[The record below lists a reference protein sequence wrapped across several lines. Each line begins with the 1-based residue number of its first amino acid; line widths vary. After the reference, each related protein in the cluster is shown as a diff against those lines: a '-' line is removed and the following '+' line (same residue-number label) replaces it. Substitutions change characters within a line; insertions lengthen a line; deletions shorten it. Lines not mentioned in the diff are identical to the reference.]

1 MYRRYMNISPGDLFA
16 KLQSPSYHRPPCKS
30 VPQSFCGKNIGPTSF
45 LVTVSAMN
53 VVKRLVGRK
62 RDVENCRRP
71 YAKRIDLSYR
81 PSALIT
87 STVFDNDD
95 IFSAVASALIFKHD
109 TEGLSERDSINA
121 TIFTATEREAF
132 LESVDLRNANMYL
145 HQDEELKDMTP
156 VDELV
161 QQIRSIFGK
170 ELQSM
175 WRESILSTEASSS
188 AAADIHWDDMRNVPT
203 PLKTPKN
210 LQLSPVQTSC
220 KSSNTLSMK
229 SSGRQRRRSFFP
241 DACDQARCKAR
252 IRIDFKFKNASNAQP
267 VKSLHL
273 DGFSNPELL
282 QAYIPPSSPLHVSS
296 NRLVIPVAT

>member
-1 MYRRYMNISPGDLFA
+1 
-16 KLQSPSYHRPPCKS
+16 
-30 VPQSFCGKNIGPTSF
+30 
-45 LVTVSAMN
+45 
-53 VVKRLVGRK
+53 
-62 RDVENCRRP
+62 
-71 YAKRIDLSYR
+71 
-81 PSALIT
+81 LIT
-87 STVFDNDD
+87 STVFDHDD
-95 IFSAVASALIFKHD
+95 IFSAVATALIFKHE

-161 QQIRSIFGK
+161 QQIRSVFGK

-188 AAADIHWDDMRNVPT
+188 AAAEIHKDNMRNVPT

-210 LQLSPVQTSC
+210 IQLSPVQTSC
-220 KSSNTLSMK
+220 KSANTLSMK

-241 DACDQARCKAR
+241 DACDQARSKARR
-252 IRIDFKFKNASNAQP
+252 IRIDFKFKNASDAQP

-273 DGFSNPELL
+273 DGFSNPEPL
-282 QAYIPPSSPLHVSS
+282 QAYIPPSSPLQVFS
-296 NRLVIPVAT
+296 NRLVIPVAS